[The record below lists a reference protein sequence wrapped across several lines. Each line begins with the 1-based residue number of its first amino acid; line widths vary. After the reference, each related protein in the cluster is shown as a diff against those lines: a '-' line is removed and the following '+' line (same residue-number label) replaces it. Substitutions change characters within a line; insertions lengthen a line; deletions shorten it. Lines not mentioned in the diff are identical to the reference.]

1 MVALFLFLAITLIF
15 GSYGRPNVAF
25 AKSRGVTRG
34 PVECENTPDNL
45 VITCCQTETDSK
57 GVEIKYCTICDN
69 TAPPSN
75 CGPRFEDPTR
85 AKLPTSDLPPVEQT
99 PTVSPPKVLSGK
111 NLSSLSTGTIEEQ
124 PSTTLQQQKT
134 TTCPDGS
141 TPDDNGNC
149 PSVKDKTTPPTLSS
163 DNLQLKGESESEKNI
178 KNDNNNNNPT
188 SDHNKKGNDLGQTEE
203 EKGGKGSVT
212 KNGDTDSN

>member
-1 MVALFLFLAITLIF
+1 MVALFLFLAIALIF

-25 AKSRGVTRG
+25 AKSKVTRS
-34 PVECENTPDNL
+34 PIECDVVADNDL
-45 VITCCQTETDSK
+45 LRCCQTETDSK
-57 GVEIKYCTICDN
+57 GIAIKYCTFCDN

-75 CGPRFEDPTR
+75 CSPRVQVSEL
-85 AKLPTSDLPPVEQT
+85 KLPPSDLPMAEQT
-99 PTVSPPKVLSGK
+99 PTVSSPKVLSGK
-111 NLSSLSTGTIEEQ
+111 NLSSLSTTDTIEQ
-124 PSTTLQQQKT
+124 SPSTTLQQQKT

-149 PSVKDKTTPPTLSS
+149 PSAKDKTTHPPQPSS
-163 DNLQLKGESESEKNI
+163 DNLKLKGESESDS
-178 KNDNNNNNPT
+178 NDGNNNNPT